1 MNNKWLFRIYKHPL
15 FFFSVIPIFYFFIAQ
30 RFLYILKK
38 LRKPA
43 KYEKSITAIVMDHAI
58 NNIMNLAIF
67 YTMYRHGLFAHYMAS
82 FIMGAS
88 AAFMLFH
95 NQHTFNPAYV
105 VRDGWSQLDSGMHGS
120 SFVQVPW
127 PLSYFFMGIQ
137 YHHIHHVNAKIPG
150 YNMEEYH
157 KEDRFWN
164 VHQITGTEFF
174 SNLWLTLYDEE
185 TKRYVALE

>member
-1 MNNKWLFRIYKHPL
+1 M
-15 FFFSVIPIFYFFIAQ
+15 IPFFYFFIAQ

-38 LRKPA
+38 LRKPT
-43 KYEKSITAIVMDHAI
+43 KYDKSLGAIVMDHGI
-58 NNIMNLAIF
+58 SNILNLAI
-67 YTMYRHGLFAHYMAS
+67 YYAMYRHGLLAHYMAS
-82 FIMGAS
+82 FIMGGS

-105 VRDGWSQLDSGMHGS
+105 VRDGWSQRDSGMHGS

-157 KEDRFWN
+157 KEDRFRN
-164 VHQITGTEFF
+164 VHRITGTEFF